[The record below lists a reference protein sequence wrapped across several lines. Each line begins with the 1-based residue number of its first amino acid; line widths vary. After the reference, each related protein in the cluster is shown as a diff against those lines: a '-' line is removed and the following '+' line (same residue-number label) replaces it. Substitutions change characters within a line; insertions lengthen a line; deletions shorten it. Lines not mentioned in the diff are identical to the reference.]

1 MTHPPEQTDGQSPAD
16 QSQHG
21 RIYGAAR
28 YYDIA
33 FAYRDFVEECDFLMS
48 AAARHLGRAPASVL
62 ELAAG
67 PANHAIELARRGL
80 DAAALDREPAMV
92 RYGSEKAE
100 AAGVRVNYHQG
111 DMTGFSLDR
120 PVDLALLLLGSAACL
135 LTNSAVISCMQRVSE
150 ALTPGGVLIIEL
162 PHPRELFNIDDA
174 TEDGWEVTRDGT
186 RVRVRWGSPGDSL
199 DPVSQIAQ
207 VTTTLTIWDGGR
219 KQVIRDKAFQRRFT
233 VQELDALARASGGL
247 DAVAWF
253 GGLDLDVAID
263 DPEEA
268 WRMVAVLQKPAIP
281 PALPNA

>member
-1 MTHPPEQTDGQSPAD
+1 MADTSETPPG

-33 FAYRDFVEECDFLMS
+33 FAYRDFAQECDFLTA
-48 AAARHLGRAPASVL
+48 AAARHLGRAPESVL

-67 PANHAIELARRGL
+67 PANHAIELAGRGL
-80 DAAALDREPAMV
+80 RAAALDREPAMV
-92 RYGSEKAE
+92 RYGTEKAA
-100 AAGVRVNYHQG
+100 AAGVEIAYQEG
-111 DMTGFSLDR
+111 DMTGFALDR
-120 PVDLALLLLGSAACL
+120 PVDMALLLLGSAACL
-135 LTNSAVISCMQRVSE
+135 LTNSAVISCLQRVCE
-150 ALTPGGVLIIEL
+150 ALTPGGVLIVEL

-186 RVRVRWGSPGDSL
+186 RVRVRWGSPGDTL
-199 DPVSQIAQ
+199 DPVSQVAQ
-207 VTTTLTIWDGGR
+207 VTTTLTIWEGGR

-233 VQELDALARASGGL
+233 VQELDALARASGCL
-247 DAVAWF
+247 EAVAWF

-268 WRMVAVLQKPAIP
+268 WRMVAVFQKPP
-281 PALPNA
+281 LR